1 MPERTL
7 SIPDLDALLNE
18 VDRRLHV
25 IQAMLGT
32 ERRAVSAV
40 NVAAGPFADNLAVRR
55 FEKTLAQ
62 VPGVT
67 EVTLS
72 GYGAEAHAVFDV
84 KLS

>member
-1 MPERTL
+1 MPAPAL
-7 SIPDLDALLNE
+7 SVPDLDALLNE
-18 VDRRLHV
+18 IDRRLHE
-25 IQAMLGT
+25 IQAMLGAG
-32 ERRAVSAV
+32 RPSVAAV

-67 EVTLS
+67 EVTLT
-72 GYGAEAHAVFDV
+72 GYGAESHAVFDV